1 MYICSLFFFCKKKG
15 RAIIAAAMLRGD
27 TFKECIGIELLS
39 PLVDA
44 SKIAL
49 GRYEEVVKK
58 KPNLYP
64 YTKIS
69 FHEGDIL
76 AEEDTGTGGA
86 AADEAIT
93 LSSGV
98 SWSHADFVFA
108 NSTCFGHE
116 LMVRKK
122 NKDEA
127 FFSSFFLNCLL
138 LLTSRI
144 ITKK

>member
-1 MYICSLFFFCKKKG
+1 VFTLKKKKKKG

-58 KPNLYP
+58 KSNLYP
-64 YTKIS
+64 FTKIS

-76 AEEDTGTGGA
+76 AEEEDGTGGA
-86 AADEAIT
+86 AAAADEATT
-93 LSSGV
+93 LSGV

-122 NKDEA
+122 KQ
-127 FFSSFFLNCLL
+127 
-138 LLTSRI
+138 R
-144 ITKK
+144 